1 MSLNIY
7 IITALI
13 LFGLGLTIVLTKRNL
28 IFMLMGLELM
38 LNGVNINFVYF
49 SQFDQNPE
57 QAQIFSLFIMM
68 VAAAEVAIALAIILK
83 IRSYFKSIDP
93 ENISELK

>member
-7 IITALI
+7 IITALL

-38 LNGVNINFVYF
+38 LNGVNVNFVYF
-49 SQFDQNPE
+49 SQFDQNPD